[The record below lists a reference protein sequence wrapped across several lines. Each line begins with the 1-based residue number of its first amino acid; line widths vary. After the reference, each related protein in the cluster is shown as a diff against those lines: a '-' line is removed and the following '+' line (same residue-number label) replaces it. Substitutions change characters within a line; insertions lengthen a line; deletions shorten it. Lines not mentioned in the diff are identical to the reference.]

1 MLRGDIHWTRRA
13 ALIYPT
19 YAVFAGV
26 FGGMLGIGGGMIL
39 GPLLLELGMIA
50 ETTAATSGMAVFLT
64 SASAT
69 IQVRLG
75 SDLM

>member
-1 MLRGDIHWTRRA
+1 
-13 ALIYPT
+13 
-19 YAVFAGV
+19 
-26 FGGMLGIGGGMIL
+26 MIL